1 MHGCK
6 PCFKT
11 KNKAWKKQ
19 KKEEE
24 ESKCSGKVDDG
35 NETLDL
41 EWMKR
46 AHSRIKT
53 DRKGFERK
61 KRMKNEKKRKI
72 VFSLRRRSAKIWR
85 ASLISRYYIT
95 QNILICANSNNCNIH
110 SSLCTDLQQL
120 IGICLAQNLIIN
132 LKQPIT
138 IITHGKLIITQIDII
153 FHENMMLRIFLTYW
167 NYKKLLT
174 VTPKRIK
181 MAKYLRNEFHWDKS

>member
-61 KRMKNEKKRKI
+61 REWRM
-72 VFSLRRRSAKIWR
+72 RRREKSSSVWDEGLRKFDAHLWSRVIILPKI
-85 ASLISRYYIT
+85 Y
-95 QNILICANSNNCNIH
+95 
-110 SSLCTDLQQL
+110 
-120 IGICLAQNLIIN
+120 
-132 LKQPIT
+132 
-138 IITHGKLIITQIDII
+138 
-153 FHENMMLRIFLTYW
+153 
-167 NYKKLLT
+167 
-174 VTPKRIK
+174 
-181 MAKYLRNEFHWDKS
+181 

>member
-1 MHGCK
+1 MKWGGGKKRDQYRQGFNTLVYMSITKIPIVNSYKCRNSYFDDISVVTENSNFRFENRCIALYHQSYLKCIIRIILRGCK

-61 KRMKNEKKRKI
+61 KRMKNGKKRKI
-72 VFSLRRRSAKIWR
+72 VFSLRQRSAKIWR
-85 ASLISRYYIT
+85 ASQTLCYYCIT
-95 QNILICANSNNCNIH
+95 
-110 SSLCTDLQQL
+110 
-120 IGICLAQNLIIN
+120 
-132 LKQPIT
+132 
-138 IITHGKLIITQIDII
+138 
-153 FHENMMLRIFLTYW
+153 FWWY
-167 NYKKLLT
+167 
-174 VTPKRIK
+174 
-181 MAKYLRNEFHWDKS
+181 

>member
-1 MHGCK
+1 MHDEDILHGCK

-95 QNILICANSNNCNIH
+95 QNILIRANSNNCNIH

-120 IGICLAQNLIIN
+120 IGICFAQNLIIN
-132 LKQPIT
+132 LEQPIT
-138 IITHGKLIITQIDII
+138 LITLWKLIITHIDSCKII
-153 FHENMMLRIFLTYW
+153 IKKIFL
-167 NYKKLLT
+167 KKSFI
-174 VTPKRIK
+174 VIVYEIWQRFS
-181 MAKYLRNEFHWDKS
+181 N